1 MRLVLT
7 FFFSAVLF
15 VARGQNPCAS
25 DSMRI
30 HHLQQNPAIA
40 QAVISRDAQL
50 EAHTQHFSPLQRSG
64 NPYVIPVVFHIVHN
78 YGPENIS
85 DAQVHDAL
93 RIINENF
100 RKRNADTAD
109 IIPAFQGIAADCEIE
124 FRLAQKD
131 PDGNCTRGI
140 NRIASTTTYTGG
152 HEVKQLIHWN
162 PTMYLNVYV
171 VNQAAGLAGH
181 AVWPSDADTIPEWD
195 GIVISHDYLGSIG
208 TSAPSRS
215 MVLSHE
221 IGHYLNLQHIWGG
234 NNVPGFYYLPCAN
247 AGNCAYDDGVSDTPN
262 TIGWQSCNLSG
273 SSCGN
278 VVDNVQN
285 FMDYSYCGIMFTE
298 GQKTRMHACL
308 NASIAGRNNLWSA
321 GNLIATGTD
330 GPNSLCGADVYF
342 SKRFICA
349 GQSITFTDQSYH
361 GVTSRSWNF
370 FGGNASSLSDSV
382 VVVTYTTPGVYD
394 VYLQAG
400 NGISNV
406 DTLLNDLITV
416 YAVPGVPGM
425 ILESFENISALPN
438 ADWYAP
444 NPQNDST
451 FRITHQAAYTGTH
464 SLVLDNHA
472 MSAGLVEEF
481 ITVPRDLTGLSQV
494 QVSFRHAFARKD
506 TNLTSDRLQV
516 YSSNDCG
523 TTWFLKKTITAS
535 SLPTASPVAT
545 PYFPANANE
554 WLYSTI
560 PSFSASSLTD
570 DFMLKFV
577 FTTGGGNNFF
587 LEDINIGEFLGLADS
602 LDAMQ
607 LELAPN
613 PASASCRISI
623 HFPGIQEITL
633 SICDLSGKV
642 IEQRNYLSNTG
653 EWLIYQDLNFLENGF
668 YFIRVSSHLGQKTLP
683 LVVAH

>member
-1 MRLVLT
+1 MRIVLT
-7 FFFSAVLF
+7 FFLLHSLLLAH
-15 VARGQNPCAS
+15 GQHMCAS
-25 DSMRI
+25 DSLRI
-30 HHLQQNPAIA
+30 HHLQQHPGVA
-40 QAVISRDAQL
+40 QAVIARDAQL
-50 EAHTQHFSPLQRSG
+50 EAHTQSFSPVQRSG

-78 YGPENIS
+78 YGPENIA

-100 RKRNADTAD
+100 RKRNADTAN
-109 IIPAFQGIAADCEIE
+109 IVPAFQGIAADCEIE

-131 PDGNCTRGI
+131 PNGNCTRGI
-140 NRIASTTTYTGG
+140 NRIASTTTYSGG
-152 HEVKQLIHWN
+152 HEVKQLIQWN

-208 TSAPSRS
+208 TSAPTRS

-247 AGNCAYDDGVSDTPN
+247 AGNCAYDDGVMDTPN
-262 TIGWQSCNLSG
+262 TIGWQSCALNG
-273 SSCGN
+273 ASCGN

-308 NASIAGRNNLWSA
+308 NSSIAGRNNLWSA
-321 GNLIATGTD
+321 SNLMATGTD
-330 GPNSLCGADVYF
+330 GPNALCGADVYF

-349 GQSITFTDQSYH
+349 GQSVTFTDQSYH
-361 GVTSRSWNF
+361 GVTTRSWNF
-370 FGGNASSLSDSV
+370 FGANASSLSDSV
-382 VVVTYTTPGVYD
+382 VTVSYSTPGVYD

-400 NGISNV
+400 NGTSTV

-425 ILESFENISALPN
+425 ILESFENVSALPN
-438 ADWYAP
+438 ADWYSP

-451 FRITHQAAYTGTH
+451 FRVTDLASFTGSH
-464 SLVLDNHA
+464 SLVLDNFQ
-472 MSAGLVEEF
+472 MPAGLVEEL
-481 ITVPRDLTGLSQV
+481 ITVPRDISGLSQV

-523 TTWFLKKTITAS
+523 ATWFLKKTITAAN
-535 SLPTASPVAT
+535 LPTASPTAT
-545 PYFPANANE
+545 PYFPGNSGE
-554 WLYSTI
+554 WVYSTI

-587 LEDINIGEFLGLADS
+587 LEDINIGAYLETEDLTNAL
-602 LDAMQ
+602 Q
-607 LELAPN
+607 IELAPN
-613 PASASCRISI
+613 PANESCRISI
-623 HFPGIQEITL
+623 HGALGQSILL
-633 SICDLSGKV
+633 SICDLSGKLV
-642 IEQRNYLSNTG
+642 SSQTHHSNSG
-653 EWLIYQDLNFLENGF
+653 EWIIYQDLSTLENGY
-668 YFIRVSSHLGQKTLP
+668 YFIRIQSEFGEKTLP
-683 LVVAH
+683 LVVSH